1 MTETQERIY
10 SAAIWYKDL
19 TIPGS
24 IGLSNAP
31 GMLGLVI
38 KGHRHADIIYTVYIL
53 TGKRTCTNG
62 TDCTGEH
69 EQGFVTNKGR
79 FVDRREAMLIAREA
93 NQLIGETFS
102 DELYSEDLY

>member
-1 MTETQERIY
+1 MQERIY

-19 TIPGS
+19 PMSDWHPYRPEKGV
-24 IGLSNAP
+24 
-31 GMLGLVI
+31 VI
-38 KGHRHADIIYTVYIL
+38 KGHRHADIIHTVYTLI
-53 TGKRTCTNG
+53 GKRTCTNG

-79 FVDRREAMLIAREA
+79 FVNRQEAMLIARTA
-93 NQLIGETFS
+93 GQVITETSS

>member
-1 MTETQERIY
+1 MQERIY

-19 TIPGS
+19 TISGS

-31 GMLGLVI
+31 GMIGVVI

-62 TDCTGEH
+62 IDCTGES

-79 FVDRREAMLIAREA
+79 FVDRQEAMLIARESG
-93 NQLIGETFS
+93 QIIS
-102 DELYSEDLY
+102 DTSSDTLYSEDLY